1 MKRIIKLMTFC
12 ALLASCSKE
21 NTTTPSN
28 PNPTPEKTPLEL
40 LKGTWKI
47 ESSISNEAGN
57 PSTLPDCSKD
67 NLVTFNADGTMLADE
82 GAVKC
87 DSMDAQTSTGTWKMA
102 NYPTL
107 EFKQDATTEFTVVKV
122 IQLDETYLKYE
133 MPVDT
138 RIYTLTWKR
147 K

>member
-1 MKRIIKLMTFC
+1 MKQITLLVFAALM
-12 ALLASCSKE
+12 LHSCSKDK
-21 NTTTPSN
+21 TTTSSN
-28 PNPTPEKTPLEL
+28 PDPTPIKTPLEL
-40 LKGTWKI
+40 LDGTWKI

-67 NLVTFNADGTMLADE
+67 NLVTFNSNGSMLADE

-107 EFKQDATTEFTVVKV
+107 EFKQDASTQFTTVKI

-138 RIYTLTWKR
+138 RTFTLTWKR